1 MKGKYSFKIAI
12 LGVVLAFASCT
23 DLLDVQPRAAIDTE
37 VALTTEDAVNAALNG
52 VYDRLQSTNLYGR
65 DILAIP
71 EALADNGRATNK
83 SGRLNP
89 EYQNQPNAHII
100 HWGTSYFAI
109 NQANL
114 VLDAL
119 PKVEKMSQVSKDFA
133 EAQALFIRGLL
144 YFELMRA
151 YAYEPGVEIKEV
163 SKGGVPLMKTGV
175 ANATQ
180 IKLESRASINDV
192 YDFIYA
198 DLTASIAKFTSAGR
212 PANASFANRTAA
224 QAIYSR
230 VALYRGDWA
239 NAAKFAT
246 DALTPTTPA
255 TARVG
260 TLSTRDSYV
269 GDWRRANHPESIF
282 ELQYQ
287 TNENVG
293 VNTSLQTTYTT
304 MIASGNR
311 TTTGGFG
318 DLVPTRALLDTYE
331 SEKNADG
338 TTIVD
343 VRRSM
348 YELGTAGRGTAETEC
363 TKFLGRSGQVNL
375 DNIPVIRVS
384 ELYLNRAEALARS
397 GNTAGALTDINLI
410 RTRAGLPAAP
420 ATLTGTALITEILK
434 QRRLELAFE
443 GHRFFDMKRLGMD
456 ITKAAPVQSLAFT
469 DFRMLAPI
477 PVREIQANP
486 NLKQN
491 TGY

>member
-1 MKGKYSFKIAI
+1 MKGKYSFKIAV
-12 LGVVLAFASCT
+12 LGLVLTFASCT
-23 DLLDVQPRAAIDTE
+23 DLLDVEPRASIDSVT
-37 VALTTEDAVNAALNG
+37 ALTTEDAINAAVNG
-52 VYDRLQSTNLYGR
+52 IYDRLQSTNLYGR
-65 DILAIP
+65 DLVAIP

-89 EYQNQPNAHII
+89 EYQNQINAHFI
-100 HWGTSYFAI
+100 HWQTSYFAI

-119 PKVEKMSQVSKDFA
+119 PKVEKMTQANKDFV

-151 YAYEPGVEIKEV
+151 YAYEPAVEIKEA
-163 SKGGVPLMKTGV
+163 SKGGVPLLKSGV
-175 ANATQ
+175 VDATQ

-192 YDFIYA
+192 YESIYG
-198 DLTASIAKFTSAGR
+198 DLTASIAKFTSSGR
-212 PANASFANRTAA
+212 TATASFANKTAA
-224 QAIYSR
+224 QAMFSR
-230 VALYRGDWA
+230 VALYRGDYT
-239 NAAKFAT
+239 NAAKYAT
-246 DALTPTTPA
+246 DALA
-255 TARVG
+255 TGSVG
-260 TLSTRDSYV
+260 RFQTRDTYV
-269 GDWRRANHPESIF
+269 SAWRAANHPESIF
-282 ELQYQ
+282 EIQYQ
-287 TNENVG
+287 TNENIG

-318 DLVPTRALLDTYE
+318 DLVPTKALLDTYE
-331 SEKNADG
+331 SEKDAEG
-338 TTIVD
+338 KTIVD
-343 VRRSM
+343 VRRSL
-348 YELGTAGRGTAETEC
+348 YELGTAGRGTAEIEC

-384 ELYLNRAEALARS
+384 EMYLNRAEALARS
-397 GNTAGALTDINLI
+397 GNAAGALTDLNVI
-410 RTRAGLPAAP
+410 RTRAGLPAA
-420 ATLTGTALITEILK
+420 TGLTGAALITEILK

-477 PVREIQANP
+477 PVREIQANA

>member
-1 MKGKYSFKIAI
+1 MKGKYSFKIAV
-12 LGVVLAFASCT
+12 LGLVLTFASCT
-23 DLLDVQPRAAIDTE
+23 DLLDVEPRASIDSVT
-37 VALTTEDAVNAALNG
+37 ALTTEDAINAAVNG
-52 VYDRLQSTNLYGR
+52 IYDRLQRTELYGR
-65 DILAIP
+65 DIIAIP

-89 EYQNQPNAHII
+89 EYQNQINAHFI
-100 HWGTSYFAI
+100 HWQWSYFAI

-119 PKVEKMSQVSKDFA
+119 PKVEKMTQANKDFV

-151 YAYEPGVEIKEV
+151 YAYEPSVEIKEA
-163 SKGGVPLMKTGV
+163 SKGGVPLLKSGV
-175 ANATQ
+175 VDATQ

-192 YDFIYA
+192 YESIYG
-198 DLTASIAKFTSAGR
+198 DLTASIAKFTSSGR
-212 PANASFANRTAA
+212 TATASFANKTAA
-224 QAIYSR
+224 QAMFSR
-230 VALYRGDWA
+230 VALYRGDYT
-239 NAAKFAT
+239 NAAKYAT
-246 DALTPTTPA
+246 DALA
-255 TARVG
+255 TGSVG
-260 TLSTRDSYV
+260 RFQTRDTYV
-269 GDWRRANHPESIF
+269 SAWRAANHPESIF
-282 ELQYQ
+282 EIQYQ
-287 TNENVG
+287 TNENIG

-304 MIASGNR
+304 LVTSGNR
-311 TTTGGFG
+311 TQTGGFG
-318 DLVPTRALLDTYE
+318 DLVPTKALLDAYE
-331 SEKNADG
+331 SEKNTDG

-343 VRRSM
+343 VRRSL
-348 YELGTAGRGTAETEC
+348 YELGTAGRGTAEIEC

-384 ELYLNRAEALARS
+384 EMYLNRAEALARS
-397 GNTAGALTDINLI
+397 GNAAGALTDLNVI
-410 RTRAGLPAAP
+410 RTRAGLPAA
-420 ATLTGTALITEILK
+420 TGLTGAALITEILK

-477 PVREIQANP
+477 PVREIQANA

>member
-1 MKGKYSFKIAI
+1 MKGRYSFKIAV
-12 LGVVLAFASCT
+12 LGLVLTFASCT
-23 DLLDVQPRAAIDTE
+23 DLLDVEPRASIDSVT
-37 VALTTEDAVNAALNG
+37 ALTTEDAVNAAVNG
-52 VYDRLQSTNLYGR
+52 IYDRLQSTNLYGR
-65 DILAIP
+65 DIVAIP

-89 EYQNQPNAHII
+89 EYQNQINAHFI
-100 HWGTSYFAI
+100 HWQTSYFAI

-119 PKVEKMSQVSKDFA
+119 PKVEKMTQANKDFV

-151 YAYEPGVEIKEV
+151 YAYEPAVEIKEA
-163 SKGGVPLMKTGV
+163 SKGGVPLLKSGV
-175 ANATQ
+175 VDATQ

-192 YDFIYA
+192 YESIYGDF
-198 DLTASIAKFTSAGR
+198 TASIAKFTSSGR
-212 PANASFANRTAA
+212 AATVAFANISAA
-224 QAIYSR
+224 RAMFSR
-230 VALYRGDWA
+230 VALYRGDYT
-239 NAAKFAT
+239 NASKYAT
-246 DALTPTTPA
+246 DALA
-255 TARVG
+255 TGNIGR
-260 TLSTRDSYV
+260 LQTRDTYISA
-269 GDWRRANHPESIF
+269 WRAASHPESIF

-318 DLVPTRALLDTYE
+318 DLVPTKALLDAYE
-331 SEKNADG
+331 SEKDADG
-338 TTIVD
+338 KVIVD
-343 VRRSM
+343 VRRSL
-348 YELGTAGRGTAETEC
+348 YELGTAGRGTAEIEC

-384 ELYLNRAEALARS
+384 EMYLNRAEALARS
-397 GNTAGALTDINLI
+397 GNAAGALTDLNVI
-410 RTRAGLPAAP
+410 RTRAGLPAA
-420 ATLTGTALITEILK
+420 TGLTGAALITEILK

-443 GHRFFDMKRLGMD
+443 GHRFFDMKRLGLD
-456 ITKAAPVQSLAFT
+456 IVKAAPVQNLNFT
-469 DFRMLAPI
+469 DFRVLAPL
-477 PVREIQANP
+477 PVREIQSNA

>member
-1 MKGKYSFKIAI
+1 MKVTSLYKIAV
-12 LGVVLAFASCT
+12 LGVVLTFASCT
-23 DLLDVQPRAAIDTE
+23 DLLDVQPRASIDSVT
-37 VALTTEDAVNAALNG
+37 ALTTEDAVNAAVNG
-52 VYDRLQSTNLYGR
+52 IYDRLQSTNLYGR
-65 DILAIP
+65 DLVAIP

-89 EYQNQPNAHII
+89 EYQNQVNAHFI
-100 HWGTSYFAI
+100 HWQTSYFAI

-119 PKVEKMSQVSKDFA
+119 PKVEKMTQANKDFV

-151 YAYEPGVEIKEV
+151 YAYEPTVEIKEA
-163 SKGGVPLMKTGV
+163 SKGGVPLLKTGV
-175 ANATQ
+175 VDATQ

-192 YDFIYA
+192 YASIYS
-198 DLTASIAKFTSAGR
+198 DLTNSIAKFTSSGR
-212 PANASFANRTAA
+212 TATASFANRTAA
-224 QAIYSR
+224 QAIFSR
-230 VALYRGDWA
+230 VALYRGDYA
-239 NAAKFAT
+239 NAAKYAT
-246 DALTPTTPA
+246 DALA
-255 TARVG
+255 TGSVG
-260 TLSTRDSYV
+260 RFQTRDTYV
-269 GDWRRANHPESIF
+269 SAWRSANHPESIF
-282 ELQYQ
+282 EIQYQ
-287 TNENVG
+287 TNENIG

-304 MIASGNR
+304 LVASGNR

-318 DLVPTRALLDTYE
+318 DLVPTKALLDAFE
-331 SEKNADG
+331 SEKDADG
-338 TTIVD
+338 KVIVD
-343 VRRSM
+343 VRRSL
-348 YELGTAGRGTAETEC
+348 YELGTAGRGTAEIEC

-384 ELYLNRAEALARS
+384 EMYLNRAEALARS
-397 GNTAGALTDINLI
+397 GNAAGALADLNVI
-410 RTRAGLPAAP
+410 RTRAGLPAA
-420 ATLTGTALITEILK
+420 TDLTGAALITEILK

-456 ITKAAPVQSLAFT
+456 IVKAAPVQSLAFT

-477 PVREIQANP
+477 PVREIQANA